1 MYVCGYVQSTRNVQ
15 PIKKE
20 DCRKI
25 DLNPQ
30 NNYRLG
36 KEISIYGW
44 EWLTLRVQTR
54 DHQWFQQFS
63 ENRIFERSK
72 SDFKLYLTRYIYH
85 VKLYFH
91 YLAFYNFDLSTTMHC
106 ELIIAVISFQISNA
120 LSLYTVQVPKC
131 FVLVQIFWASPKI
144 RLHLVPL
151 QKRLCQH
158 KKQSYWTQTSI
169 CQCQSIN
176 FVSRWDTLYIL
187 PKNSPLSALKVS

>member
-72 SDFKLYLTRYIYH
+72 SDFRLYLARSIYH
-85 VKLYFH
+85 VKLYS
-91 YLAFYNFDLSTTMHC
+91 AFYNFDHYALRINHS
-106 ELIIAVISFQISNA
+106 SNI
-120 LSLYTVQVPKC
+120 LPDLKC
-131 FVLVQIFWASPKI
+131 LVLVHCTGPEMFCAGPNILSQTKNLTAFSASSKTF
-144 RLHLVPL
+144 VQA
-151 QKRLCQH
+151 QK
-158 KKQSYWTQTSI
+158 T
-169 CQCQSIN
+169 
-176 FVSRWDTLYIL
+176 IL
-187 PKNSPLSALKVS
+187 LKSDNLFCLAQNVCDCLNM